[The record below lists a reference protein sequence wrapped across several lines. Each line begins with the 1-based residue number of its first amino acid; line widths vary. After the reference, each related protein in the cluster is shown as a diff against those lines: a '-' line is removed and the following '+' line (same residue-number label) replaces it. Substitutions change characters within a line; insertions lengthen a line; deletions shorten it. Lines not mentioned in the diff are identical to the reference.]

1 MIINYIGR
9 KMINRWIDKR
19 RLVMMVL
26 QIMTKIMI
34 RTRQIIRKI
43 KKMSYI
49 LMTVRA
55 INMVTRNM
63 EPNNKLKQS
72 INIYIQVNP
81 SFGTPCFYLVVILI

>member
-1 MIINYIGR
+1 
-9 KMINRWIDKR
+9 MINRWIDKR

-63 EPNNKLKQS
+63 GPNHKLKQS